1 MSRIST
7 VVAALLITV
16 AAPATLV
23 FAQSSSDKPAS
34 AVPPA
39 GRSERSTTSPLPPQ
53 PSARAPTGSS
63 AATVKPG
70 PAYNAGTANVGNSS
84 ENNGM
89 TGSQGAGASAT
100 MQSGHTSNR

>member
-1 MSRIST
+1 MSRVLTTI
-7 VVAALLITV
+7 AALLLAV

-23 FAQSSSDKPAS
+23 FAQGTSDKPAS

-39 GRSERSTTSPLPPQ
+39 GRSERSTTSTIPNQPP
-53 PSARAPTGSS
+53 ARAPSGSS
-63 AATVKPG
+63 SATVKPG

-84 ENNGM
+84 ETNGM

-100 MQSGHTSNR
+100 MQSGHTSNK